1 MKPEQAELFYIE
13 DLFKQSKSHGICAG
27 EKLESVDRLTGDA
40 STRRYYRLFT
50 DKNAYVVCLDN
61 PQLDPDVP
69 HPFASKQK
77 FLEEAGVRV
86 PAILDMNLSR
96 GYLLEEDLGD
106 KTFLTHLATLKNEE
120 EELILYQRVVDQLLS
135 IHKLQKSVVEAS
147 KLFDLAFD
155 HKKYMDEID
164 FTFKFFFGHF
174 LKFKNEEQTAKIRTE
189 IDIICKRLAAQPM
202 VLTHRDFHSRNIMV
216 KEGEL
221 IFIDFQDA
229 RWGIPQYDLVS
240 LLEDCYYELSPQNK
254 EKLKRSYFESLPA
267 SSHGQGDWNTFC
279 ENYNDMLFQRVFKAI
294 GSFSY
299 IYATRQDARYLKYIG
314 FGMEKIR
321 RMLMSNERYTKLRH
335 LLFDVYYAS

>member
-13 DLFKQSKSHGICAG
+13 DLFKQSKDKGICSG

-40 STRRYYRLFT
+40 STRRYYRLYT
-50 DKNAYVVCLDN
+50 DKRAYVVCLDN
-61 PQLDPDVP
+61 PQVDSNIP

-77 FLEEAGVRV
+77 FLESAGVRV
-86 PAILDMNLSR
+86 PGILDMNLSR

-106 KTFLTHLATLKNEE
+106 ITFLTHLATIKNEE
-120 EELILYQRVVDQLLS
+120 EELILYQKVVNQLLS
-135 IHKLQKSVVEAS
+135 IHKLDKSKVEAS
-147 KLFDLAFD
+147 NLFNLAFD
-155 HKKYMDEID
+155 HAKYLDEID

-174 LKFKNEEQTAKIRTE
+174 LKFKEADKISKIRQE
-189 IDIICKRLAAQPM
+189 IDLICKRLAAQPM

-216 KEGEL
+216 KDREL

-240 LLEDCYYELSPQNK
+240 LLEDCYYELAPQNR
-254 EKLKRSYFESLPA
+254 EKLKKSYFETLPA
-267 SSHGQGDWNTFC
+267 SAHGQGDWKTFC
-279 ENYNDMLFQRVFKAI
+279 ENYDDMLFQRVFKAI

-321 RMLMSNERYTKLRH
+321 RMLMSNERYTELRH
-335 LLFDVYYAS
+335 LLLDVYYAS